1 MISNNTLTAVLLL
14 VVFLVLCILVLNLA
28 CGTTMDKAEWKEET
42 YRVKEGDSLWA
53 ISGKYCHGNV
63 DRRDWI
69 AEIQELN
76 GLEDSII
83 HPGQK
88 LTVLAPI
95 K

>member
-1 MISNNTLTAVLLL
+1 MISSNTLTAVLLL
-14 VVFLVLCILVLNLA
+14 VVFLIICILMLNVA
-28 CGTTMDKAEWKEET
+28 CEPKIDKAEWKEET

-76 GLEDSII
+76 GMEDSII

>member
-1 MISNNTLTAVLLL
+1 MISSNTLTAVLLL
-14 VVFLVLCILVLNLA
+14 VLFLIVCILLLNVA
-28 CGTTMDKAEWKEET
+28 CEPTIDKAEWAEET

-53 ISGKYCHGNV
+53 ISGKYCHGGV

-69 AEIQELN
+69 TEVQELN
-76 GLEDSII
+76 GMEDSII